1 MTANLTRRKL
11 CQSAGVA
18 LMMLPVITVCTDAS
32 AKTNL
37 SMREKLKYQSQ
48 PKEGMSCAACL
59 EYLPGSSDQSVGGCK
74 VIPEDDEISARA
86 YCVAWNT
93 M

>member
-11 CQSAGVA
+11 CQSAGAA
-18 LMMLPVITVCTDAS
+18 LVMLPIIAICTEAS
-32 AKTNL
+32 AKTNSSL
-37 SMREKLKYQSQ
+37 REKLKYQSQ
-48 PKEGMSCAACL
+48 PKGGMSCAACL

-74 VIPEDDEISARA
+74 VIPDDDEILAQA
-86 YCVAWNT
+86 YCVAFNT